1 MKVADLGSGIGGPL
15 RCIAR
20 FSKAHVT
27 GVNFNDF
34 QIARTLKLNAE
45 AGLQHLTACVKGD
58 FMNIPFPTGHF
69 DAAYQIEA
77 FCHSPDRKKVYA
89 EAFRI
94 LKPGGRFA
102 GYQVPS
108 FWHEIFYFSLN
119 IKNHSPGIVFIIF
132 QFDSKRENF
141 PRRFP

>member
-15 RCIAR
+15 RAIAR

-27 GVNFNDF
+27 GINFNDF

-58 FMNIPFPTGHF
+58 FMNIPFPEGHF

-77 FCHSPDRKKVYA
+77 FCHAPDRKKVYA
-89 EAFRI
+89 EAYRI

-102 GYQVPS
+102 GYQVRS
-108 FWHEIFYFSLN
+108 S
-119 IKNHSPGIVFIIF
+119 
-132 QFDSKRENF
+132 
-141 PRRFP
+141 